1 MAGPAAMNA
10 VVLSLCACAATI
22 AGGFFALRFSARLPL
37 ALGFTAGALLGVVSF
52 ELIPEA
58 FAMSLRSGTD
68 GRAAMVALVAGFLL
82 FLALHERVRA
92 LAAGAMVAH
101 SLMDGVGIGL
111 AFQVSPA
118 MGAAVALAVI
128 AHDFCDGLNTTAIMI
143 VQGSSGAGALAML
156 ALDAFAPVAGVAS
169 AAWLE
174 VPPHALGYV
183 LGFFAGFLLYVGIAD
198 ILPRARRVAAACPG
212 RLIALSGLG
221 ASLPYLAVR
230 FAG

>member
-1 MAGPAAMNA
+1 MNA
-10 VVLSLCACAATI
+10 VALSLFACAATI
-22 AGGFFALRFSARLPL
+22 AGGLFALRFRARLPL

-58 FAMSLRSGTD
+58 FAMSMRAGTD
-68 GRAAMVALVAGFLL
+68 GRTAMAALVAGFLL

-101 SLMDGVGIGL
+101 SLMDGIGIGL

-128 AHDFCDGLNTTAIMI
+128 AHDFCDGLNTTTVMV
-143 VQGSSGAGALAML
+143 VQGSSGAAAVAML
-156 ALDAFAPVAGVAS
+156 ALDALAPVAGVAS
-169 AAWLE
+169 ATWLE
-174 VPPHALGYV
+174 VPPHALVNV

-198 ILPRARRVAAACPG
+198 ILPRARHVAAAYPG
-212 RLIALSGLG
+212 RLLALSGLG
-221 ASLPYLAVR
+221 ATLPYVAVR
-230 FAG
+230 MAG